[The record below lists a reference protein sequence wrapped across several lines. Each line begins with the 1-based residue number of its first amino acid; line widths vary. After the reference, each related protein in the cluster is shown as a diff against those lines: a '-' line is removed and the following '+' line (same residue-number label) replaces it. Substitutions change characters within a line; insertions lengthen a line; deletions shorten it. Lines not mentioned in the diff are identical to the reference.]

1 MDSLQERKGS
11 RRTSVNKRGYED
23 KKKSVLAAKG
33 FVLSLKYEEKNGDRK
48 LGTKQDEVQVSIMY

>member
-33 FVLSLKYEEKNGDRK
+33 FVLSLKIK
-48 LGTKQDEVQVSIMY
+48 V